1 MPTVNIP
8 PLVRFILYLVG
19 AFALLFVAYAV
30 DKSWAGD
37 AEVRLVTGVVALLQ
51 LLAAAK
57 TNLSDSGD
65 PATTVGKEIAA
76 ALNKAGSRATRRS
89 DRGAITIGDVL
100 TIALIVLVVVVIV
113 LLVSGAI
120 DIRIR

>member
-8 PLVRFILYLVG
+8 PLVRFILYLAG
-19 AFALLFVAYAV
+19 AAALLFVAYAV

-65 PATTVGKEIAA
+65 PATTVGKEIADV
-76 ALNKAGSRATRRS
+76 LNKAGGRAGRRGN
-89 DRGAITIGDVL
+89 RGAVDLGDVL
-100 TIALIVLVVVVIV
+100 QLALIVLVVVVILV
-113 LLVSGAI
+113 LVGI
-120 DIRIR
+120 VKT